1 MKCDAGACYM
11 ANRKSDIIHA
21 VVVSRRN
28 LLSSSIALAAMDKA
42 IAAPSRLI
50 NLGYSAGRL
59 SWPGGAAPAA
69 CGRGGVRPDK
79 REGDGA
85 SPEGRF
91 ALLPGFYRADRI
103 ALPPSR
109 LGMTALRPN
118 DGWVYDPA
126 DPRYNRLVSLPY
138 PAHHEEMWRADGLY
152 DLVVV
157 IGYNTDPP
165 VPGSGSAI
173 FLHVARPDFAATEGC
188 IAVAREI
195 LARLLGLLGPGSTIA
210 IRP

>member
-1 MKCDAGACYM
+1 M
-11 ANRKSDIIHA
+11 
-21 VVVSRRN
+21 VVSRRS

-42 IAAPSRLI
+42 PAAAQSRFIDLT
-50 NLGYSAGRL
+50 YSAGRL
-59 SWPGGAAPAA
+59 SWPGGVAAAA

-85 SPEGRF
+85 SPAGKF

-103 ALPPSR
+103 ALPPTR

-118 DGWVYDPA
+118 DGWVDEPA

-152 DLVVV
+152 DLVVP
-157 IGYNTDPP
+157 IGYNTDPAL
-165 VPGSGSAI
+165 PGRGSAI

-188 IAVAREI
+188 IAVAPDI
-195 LARLLGLLGPGSTIA
+195 LTGLLGLLGPGSMIT